1 MKTVFIAEKPD
12 IASAIASFMGKG
24 LEKDA
29 HAYIGVTSFGDTIVT
44 WAYGHIMMTAM
55 PGAYGKEYEDF
66 SKYPIFPETWK
77 KLPSP
82 SAKSQFEYIKRVIN
96 TADVV
101 VNAGDPDREGQLLI
115 DEILD
120 FVGYKGEVKRILIN
134 AKDNDSMKRAFDG
147 ITSNSKYRPLYM
159 AGLARERAD
168 WLVGMNLSRAY
179 TVNAKKNG
187 RGNVWRIGRVKVP
200 TLALVVNR
208 EKEIENFKPITYY
221 MLNGEFRKDGITFG
235 ATLVP
240 VENYPTDSEG
250 RIIDKT
256 FVNDV
261 LSAIEGNAVKVVS
274 SEKKEKAESAPL
286 PYSLDT
292 LQVEA
297 NRRYGMS
304 PSSVLE
310 KVQSLYEKKLVSYP
324 RSDCNYIPVSQH
336 EDAKRILKVLGECG
350 FPMTKNADCGI
361 VGRCFNDKK
370 VSAHHAII
378 PTGVAPKDMDQWEK
392 KVYDM
397 IALRYIIQFFPA
409 CKYNTISFALE
420 CDGYRF
426 DGSGKSIVVPGW
438 RSIYIDDE
446 EEDEGGSMI
455 PSLCVG
461 DMLCGGKFSVSE
473 KNTTPPKRFTEGT
486 LLAAMTNIWRFV
498 SKDNPN
504 RDKLKEC
511 KGIGTPA
518 TRDTI
523 ISELMAAKSDKSHG
537 ACIEKHGKELVPTAF
552 GISMIENLHES
563 LTKPDS
569 TAIMEYNLSA
579 IADGRMSLDDFMA
592 QTVDMVKENIRYAE
606 STAEALSAV
615 GSGGYE
621 GIDGKEAEVPNEE
634 CPVCHHLSL
643 KRQYSPKTKKH
654 FWVCVDK
661 TCIHPAT
668 GKPVFYDEFRKKPL
682 VKVCPQCG
690 MPLNR
695 VYSKK
700 TKSYYW
706 FCQKCNEFKK
716 LV

>member
-12 IASAIASFMGKG
+12 IASAIASFMGKRLKKG
-24 LEKDA
+24 A
-29 HAYIGVTSFGDTIVT
+29 HAYTGTTSFGDTVVT

-55 PGAYGKEYEDF
+55 PGAYGKEYESF
-66 SKYPIFPETWK
+66 AKYPIFPESWK

-82 SAKSQFEYIKRVIN
+82 KTKEQFDFIKKVLK

-120 FVGYKGEVKRILIN
+120 FVGYRGETRRILIN
-134 AKDNDSMKRAFDG
+134 AKDNDSLQRAFDG
-147 ITSNSKYRPLYM
+147 ITANSRFRPLYL

-179 TVNAKKNG
+179 TVNAKHNG

-208 EKEIENFKPITYY
+208 EKEIQNFMPVNYY
-221 MLNGEFRKDGITFG
+221 MLGGEFCKDGTDFN
-235 ATLVP
+235 ATLVIA
-240 VENYPTDSEG
+240 ENYPTDSEG
-250 RIIDKT
+250 RIVDRSLVADI
-256 FVNDV
+256 
-261 LSAIEGNAVKVVS
+261 LSIIEGKPARVILS
-274 SEKKEKAESAPL
+274 DKKEKSESAPL

-336 EDAKRILKVLGECG
+336 CDGNRILDMLSKCG
-350 FPMTKNADCGI
+350 FAIARNADSGI
-361 VGRCFNDKK
+361 MSRCFNDKK

-378 PTGVAPKDMDQWEK
+378 PTGVAPNDMESWEK

-397 IALRYIIQFFPA
+397 IALRYIIQFFPV
-409 CKYNTISFALE
+409 CRYNTINFVLDSE
-420 CDGYRF
+420 GYQF
-426 DGSGKSIVVPGW
+426 EGSGKSIVVPGW
-438 RSIYIDDE
+438 RSVYIADE
-446 EEDEGGSMI
+446 EEEEGSKMI
-455 PSLCVG
+455 PSLSIG
-461 DMLCGGKFSVSE
+461 DIIEGGRFTISE
-473 KNTTPPKRFTEGT
+473 KSTTPPKRFTEGT

-504 RDKLKEC
+504 RDRLKEC

-523 ISELMAAKSDKSHG
+523 ISELMAAKADKSHG
-537 ACIEKHGKELVPTAF
+537 ACIEKHGKELVPTDF
-552 GISMIENLHES
+552 GMSMIENLHES

-579 IADGRMSLDDFMA
+579 IAEGRMTLEEFMN
-592 QTVDMVKENIRYAE
+592 QTVSMVEENIRYAE
-606 STAEALSAV
+606 STAESLSAV
-615 GSGGYE
+615 ASASDE
-621 GIDGKEAEVPNEE
+621 GKDDGVPNEE
-634 CPVCHHLSL
+634 CPICHSLSL
-643 KRQYSPKTKKH
+643 KRQYSPKTRKH
-654 FWVCVDK
+654 FWVCEDK
-661 TCIHPAT
+661 GCVHPEM
-668 GKPVFYDEFRKKPL
+668 GKQVFYDELRKKPL
-682 VKVCPQCG
+682 VKKCPQCG
-690 MPLNR
+690 LPLSR

-700 TKSYYW
+700 TKSFYW
-706 FCQKCNEFKK
+706 FCQGCNEFKK